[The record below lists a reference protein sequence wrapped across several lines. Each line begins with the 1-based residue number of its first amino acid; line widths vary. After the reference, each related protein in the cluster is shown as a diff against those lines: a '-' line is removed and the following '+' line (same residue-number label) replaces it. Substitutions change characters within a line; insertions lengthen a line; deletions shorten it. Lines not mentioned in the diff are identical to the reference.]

1 MNLEFKHDRKRICNE
16 QFVAQFPVPTLTS
29 FGCTQWKVCE
39 GYMNGKG
46 EVVVKDSEQ
55 ARLLYEHGY
64 YGKIIPVDDHYHKS
78 NHEKYQRQK
87 TKKYLDLNGLQYEN
101 FKVTKRKENQEH
113 RSDKFALPQG
123 NVKLILSFEEAF
135 FLSFVFGC
143 LLVYDLQNSPLNI
156 DQLWDYFKQKS
167 QDFIVKYITYHHIRS
182 KGIVARCGLNYGVPY
197 VGYYKGMSFYHSTFM
212 FAIHQVTCG
221 ADTNTSFKNPNQY
234 DLCTLQRDASSVK
247 KQLIVIKIQLPNDL
261 NCEVTKFLENTKVD
275 EIHVTRFVVETSP
288 ENLKKIEKWKE
299 LNAYK
304 KLKFEKKRQS
314 SVSEDQPNSSKKIKT
329 S

>member
-1 MNLEFKHDRKRICNE
+1 M
-16 QFVAQFPVPTLTS
+16 
-29 FGCTQWKVCE
+29 
-39 GYMNGKG
+39 
-46 EVVVKDSEQ
+46 
-55 ARLLYEHGY
+55 
-64 YGKIIPVDDHYHKS
+64 
-78 NHEKYQRQK
+78 
-87 TKKYLDLNGLQYEN
+87 
-101 FKVTKRKENQEH
+101 
-113 RSDKFALPQG
+113 
-123 NVKLILSFEEAF
+123 
-135 FLSFVFGC
+135 
-143 LLVYDLQNSPLNI
+143 
-156 DQLWDYFKQKS
+156 
-167 QDFIVKYITYHHIRS
+167 
-182 KGIVARCGLNYGVPY
+182 
-197 VGYYKGMSFYHSTFM
+197 
-212 FAIHQVTCG
+212 TCG

-247 KQLIVIKIQLPNDL
+247 KQLVVIKIQLPNDL